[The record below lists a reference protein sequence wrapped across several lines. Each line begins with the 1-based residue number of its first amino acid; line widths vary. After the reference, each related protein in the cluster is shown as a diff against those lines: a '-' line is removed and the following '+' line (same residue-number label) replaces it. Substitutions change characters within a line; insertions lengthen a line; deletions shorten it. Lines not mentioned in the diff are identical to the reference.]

1 MNDFEEMQQLYVENV
16 PRYNSVP
23 VASNKG
29 TPPSH
34 DYPLKYMPNQAPPSL
49 TYPKGYMQ
57 AGADGALLPASNITR
72 IEAEEIPAV
81 EIINW
86 DVLDKVDELEKE
98 ADNAG
103 IEYAA
108 FQLSK
113 LREHIILLSQGK
125 RN

>member
-34 DYPLKYMPNQAPPSL
+34 DYPLKHMPNQAPPSL
-49 TYPKGYMQ
+49 TLPKGYMQ
-57 AGADGALLPASNITR
+57 AGGDGALLPASNITR

-103 IEYAA
+103 MEYAA

>member
-34 DYPLKYMPNQAPPSL
+34 DYPLKYMPDQAPPTL

-57 AGADGALLPASNITR
+57 AGGDGAPLGASDIAR
-72 IEAEEIPAV
+72 VIDEEIPAV
-81 EIINW
+81 EIINL
-86 DVLDKVDELEKE
+86 DVLEKLDELIDE
-98 ADNAG
+98 AEAYEQDDA
-103 IEYAA
+103 IYA
-108 FQLSK
+108 LGK
-113 LREHIILLSQGK
+113 LREHIISLSQ
-125 RN
+125 